1 MFIYL
6 CELCKM
12 CTREQCICIYLVM
25 IVFVQVGNGSS
36 CPADNVDKDWGN
48 PAEAKIVDSGSF
60 CLWLVLRNHDTSA
73 RGKSSSGK
81 NIVLVS

>member
-1 MFIYL
+1 MAEIGQKSGKHWLPKFMFIYL

-36 CPADNVDKDWGN
+36 FPADNVDKDWGN

-60 CLWLVLRNHDTSA
+60 CL
-73 RGKSSSGK
+73 
-81 NIVLVS
+81 